1 MIILKKI
8 LLKLN
13 IGNEYRFFVEWS
25 KLCLVGLYLLIEFCL
40 LGCWEKEDGKKKID
54 DEEQRR
60 GEL

>member
-8 LLKLN
+8 LWKLN

-40 LGCWEKEDGKKKID
+40 LGCWEKEDEGKEIN
-54 DEEQRR
+54 DEE
-60 GEL
+60 

>member
-13 IGNEYRFFVEWS
+13 IGNEYRFFVESS

-40 LGCWEKEDGKKKID
+40 LGCWEKEDEGKKID
-54 DEEQRR
+54 DEE
-60 GEL
+60 